1 MLRIGSATFTKEDYK
16 IMLAVSEKI
25 VSGTYILD
33 PYFFIKLIVRIEHL
47 MVWAAIL
54 VSHVSSGR
62 AN

>member
-33 PYFFIKLIVRIEHL
+33 PNFFIKL
-47 MVWAAIL
+47 
-54 VSHVSSGR
+54 SGLS
-62 AN
+62 A